1 MYKGRTVS
9 LCCSPIFLPASLLSQ
24 SPPAELLPSL
34 DMMPGTTRGI
44 SSVREVVVK
53 SRVSRR
59 MVEIVIMWAERRVW
73 VREVVQYLCDGASGF
88 LECCWAVKA
97 ATLLT
102 REGDVNR
109 W

>member
-1 MYKGRTVS
+1 
-9 LCCSPIFLPASLLSQ
+9 
-24 SPPAELLPSL
+24 
-34 DMMPGTTRGI
+34 
-44 SSVREVVVK
+44 
-53 SRVSRR
+53 
-59 MVEIVIMWAERRVW
+59 MVEIVVMWAERRVW